1 MLTIKSITGWLM
13 ATMMQLE
20 CLLMRYIKQ
29 QKIAFLESIR
39 NTRNNEPTS
48 EEIDA
53 FHRTSMLDAYYKR
66 VQGGSRASWLGKPT
80 LEQIMYF
87 SLMATLPGLH
97 NCD

>member
-1 MLTIKSITGWLM
+1 M